1 MGVGRQAIEL
11 ATKAALKA
19 RLPVKPIYQA
29 LKAARIARRPS
40 EFIGR
45 RRAARRVLDGSAW
58 RNFIP
63 RDQGYRITGPGEL
76 PGIDDVVAAGRA
88 ALDRHEQR
96 FADMARPVKSFFAN
110 ILSRDDLRKFP
121 ALMEFAVSPPLVEAA
136 TGYLGSLPR
145 LNGIGVYVSPAND
158 SHERSQLYHVD
169 YADFAQVKCFVN
181 INDVA
186 VENGPFTFIPADRS
200 RAIRAAN
207 GHGYRSSNLPDAR
220 IGGAEPLA
228 LTGPAGTTG
237 LVDTSNC
244 LHFGSRVRRGR
255 RVVFMCQYTTW
266 PRPTLTTDKSA
277 LDGRP
282 VFDFPP
288 VADSD
293 RHYVPALLGPM
304 I

>member
-11 ATKAALKA
+11 ATKVALKT
-19 RLPVKPIYQA
+19 RLPVKPIYQV

-45 RRAARRVLDGSAW
+45 RRAAHQILDGSAW
-58 RNFIP
+58 RDFIP
-63 RDQGYRITGPGEL
+63 PDQGFRVTDASEL
-76 PGIDDVVAAGRA
+76 PGVDEVVAAGRA
-88 ALDRHEQR
+88 AVDRYEQR
-96 FADMARPVKSFFAN
+96 LAEMERPVKTFFAN
-110 ILSRDDLRKFP
+110 ILTADDLTKFP
-121 ALMEFAVSPPLVEAA
+121 ALMDFALSPPLVEAA
-136 TGYLGSLPR
+136 TGYLGMLPR

-158 SHERSQLYHVD
+158 SQVRSQLYHVD

-181 INDVA
+181 INDVGA
-186 VENGPFTFIPADRS
+186 ENGPFTFIAADRS
-200 RAIRAAN
+200 HEIRVAN

-220 IGGAEPLA
+220 IGNAEPRT

-244 LHFGSRVRRGR
+244 LHFGSRVRCGR

-266 PRPTLTTDKSA
+266 PRPTLTTDKGA
-277 LDGRP
+277 VDGRP

-288 VADSD
+288 VTDPE
-293 RHYVPALLGPM
+293 RHYLPALLGPM